1 MIALTI
7 DKVDGFVAKLQRKGI
22 DVLWDGWDMVFF
34 KEDRRA
40 LRSKNG
46 RRRGTRWGF
55 ETIVS
60 PDATGKW
67 LVNYRLARGAIGCF

>member
-7 DKVDGFVAKLQRKGI
+7 DKVDGFVSKMQRKGV

-40 LRSKNG
+40 LSSPKG
-46 RRRGTRWGF
+46 RRRGNRWGF
-55 ETIVS
+55 ETRVS
-60 PDATGKW
+60 PDQRGKW
-67 LVNYRLARGAIGCF
+67 LVNYRLARGANA